1 MRQATT
7 SVAAGAIALA
17 VAAGTACA
25 QGGTLER
32 RIASVP
38 TGLVEFNFA
47 SSEDTCGDGLRWM
60 RTSDDSWYGSSINT
74 SDPAMRSQCARGP
87 LRVLVTTEDREIV
100 RLESFVGPLQHADG
114 ATNLGAV
121 PAREASAWLL
131 GVAARADGRPARDA
145 LMPAVLADSS
155 RPSAALLALARDIDR
170 SRETRRSAIRWLA
183 RAPDDGVAPL
193 TQLAGDRDDT
203 WLGREATRVLARSGD
218 PRARA
223 FLRSAVNDKQLP
235 EELRAAAIAGLG
247 GDMATGAD
255 AKLLRDSYRTL
266 TGQKSK
272 DAALAAVSA
281 VGGSVNVQW
290 LMAVARERDEP
301 PALRRRAIT
310 LAERA
315 GATGSQLAAL
325 YDAVDDTDA
334 RGAVITA
341 LGQEGSR
348 PARDKLIAIA
358 QSTELAPLR
367 RRAITALDRFDG
379 VEVREALSG
388 VAARP

>member
-1 MRQATT
+1 
-7 SVAAGAIALA
+7 
-17 VAAGTACA
+17 
-25 QGGTLER
+25 
-32 RIASVP
+32 
-38 TGLVEFNFA
+38 
-47 SSEDTCGDGLRWM
+47 
-60 RTSDDSWYGSSINT
+60 
-74 SDPAMRSQCARGP
+74 
-87 LRVLVTTEDREIV
+87 
-100 RLESFVGPLQHADG
+100 
-114 ATNLGAV
+114 
-121 PAREASAWLL
+121 
-131 GVAARADGRPARDA
+131 
-145 LMPAVLADSS
+145 
-155 RPSAALLALARDIDR
+155 
-170 SRETRRSAIRWLA
+170 RSAIRWLA

-281 VGGSVNVQW
+281 VGGSVNAQW